1 MVHKVEG
8 AKGDQ
13 RKVIEDMNELNEQ
26 TAGDAVTELAQSAA
40 QDYVAAEEQLLDAV
54 DDFTGKGD
62 AVQVDRVDALFAY
75 LRSTDGGA
83 ELAEALRFYIVRADL
98 SRRTFDH
105 LRDVAERVEAMHEA
119 TATP

>member
-1 MVHKVEG
+1 MM
-8 AKGDQ
+8 
-13 RKVIEDMNELNEQ
+13 IEDNA
-26 TAGDAVTELAQSAA
+26 AGDAVTELAQSAA
-40 QDYVAAEEQLLDAV
+40 QDYVAAEERLLDAV

-83 ELAEALRFYIVRADL
+83 ELAEALRFYILRADL